1 MDRRERVRR
10 MESKEDLMDL
20 IKSVAGR
27 EPAGVR
33 HILTLLTHREVVDA
47 AVDFLASSKTV
58 THRCEIFTEGSWS
71 CVQEAEAKTETI
83 WSPTH
88 LATFEAYGVPYFDA
102 WCEPCRKLHL
112 SGDETVG

>member
-33 HILTLLTHREVVDA
+33 HILTLLTHDDVVDA
-47 AVDFLASSKTV
+47 AIDFLTSSKNV
-58 THRCEIFTEGSWS
+58 HPRCSIYTDGTWS
-71 CVQEAEAKTETI
+71 CIQEYEAKTETI
-83 WSPTH
+83 WSSKH
-88 LATFEAYGVPYFDA
+88 MAEDEAYGASYHED
-102 WCEPCRKLHL
+102 WCDNCRQRHL
-112 SGDETVG
+112 SGDDSLG

>member
-33 HILTLLTHREVVDA
+33 HILTLLTHDEIVDA
-47 AVDFLASSKTV
+47 AVDFLSGSKQV
-58 THRCEIFTEGSWS
+58 AHRCSVFTEGSWS
-71 CVQEAEAKTETI
+71 CLQEYEAKTETI
-83 WSPTH
+83 WSPRH
-88 LATFEAYGVPYFDA
+88 MAVFEAAGVEYYEE
-102 WCEPCRKLHL
+102 WCDSCRKAHL
-112 SGDETVG
+112 SGDDSFG